1 VLESV
6 LSKFEKHIDFSYSC
20 FDRVVLH
27 GYLSIFFFEGCVIKL
42 LSNLEFKK
50 YTIGIL
56 KTYTYQLNQ
65 HINKVSEALVL
76 SIHW

>member
-1 VLESV
+1 MRNILTLVIRVLTV
-6 LSKFEKHIDFSYSC
+6 LFCMGI
-20 FDRVVLH
+20 
-27 GYLSIFFFEGCVIKL
+27 YLFFLEGCVIKL

-50 YTIGIL
+50 YTNGVL